1 MLRAMRLRSAGPQRF
16 NLGMISVDKVA
27 FLQNVPLFTGM
38 TPHELIDVAEIAKEI
53 TYPENTAV
61 IREGDIGDYLFIVLN
76 GEVMVHRGDVQIRK
90 LGSMDFFGEMSILD
104 RESRSASVT
113 TTSNCLMLQIDQR
126 DFWELLVSH
135 NTLAVA
141 MVKVLTQRLR
151 EMLAALRAQPATE

>member
-1 MLRAMRLRSAGPQRF
+1 MLRAIALALRRATGNNPV
-16 NLGMISVDKVA
+16 MISIDKVA

-38 TPHELIDVAEIAKEI
+38 TPHELIDVGEIAKEI

-61 IREGDIGDYLFIVLN
+61 IREGDIGDYLFIVVN
-76 GEVMVHRGDVQIRK
+76 GEVMVHRGDVRIRK

-113 TTSNCLMLQIDQR
+113 TVSNCQMLQIDQR